1 MDMDFR
7 TGEYCSAAQ
16 AQNGVYIWKVP
27 NPLYFKVLRHTSR
40 GYNNN
45 MDYMEVQIQ
54 FNHNLRKALAI
65 HKCFLTFH
73 IWTRLRPQIWHFL
86 RVFKNNVLR
95 YLSNLGVVSINNVIR
110 AVNYVLWDVLEQTV
124 YAKQLHIIKFNL
136 Y

>member
-7 TGEYCSAAQ
+7 TGEYITAAQ

-27 NPLYFKVLRHTSR
+27 NPLYFKVLRHSSR
-40 GYNNN
+40 GYNTD

-54 FNHNLRKALAI
+54 FNHNLRKALGI
-65 HKCFLTFH
+65 HKCFLIFH

-110 AVNYVLWDVLEQTV
+110 AVNCVLWDVLEQTV
-124 YAKQLHIIKFNL
+124 YAKQLHIIKFKL

>member
-1 MDMDFR
+1 MDFR
-7 TGEYCSAAQ
+7 TGEYITAAQ

-27 NPLYFKVLRHTSR
+27 NPLYFKVLRHSSR
-40 GYNNN
+40 GYNTD
-45 MDYMEVQIQ
+45 MDYMQVQIQ
-54 FNHNLRKALAI
+54 FNHNLRKELGI
-65 HKCFLTFH
+65 HKCFLIFH
-73 IWTRLRPQIWHFL
+73 IWTHLRPQIWHFL
-86 RVFKNNVLR
+86 RVFKNNVIR